1 MFLLQF
7 PSPGTLEQLPPAK
20 HSSPTPVDMPLP
32 QLTPLPA
39 RHPASCASLSLPLLS
54 LLDRVLP
61 APPSLTLSVGSG
73 PGLLE
78 ALFLDAYPSRTAI
91 APVISFYGVEVASS
105 TTVNRFL
112 PEQNALEVAG
122 TWAVA
127 KEVEEARG
135 LMFVYPRQK
144 GLIQTYLHKG
154 AGVDMVVWI
163 GPRCD
168 VEEMTE
174 PLRNWGVKD
183 AEVYGEGLVEDGEAV
198 LVFRKRSDI
207 QA

>member
-1 MFLLQF
+1 
-7 PSPGTLEQLPPAK
+7 
-20 HSSPTPVDMPLP
+20 MPLP
-32 QLTPLPA
+32 HLTPLPA
-39 RHPASCASLSLPLLS
+39 RHPASCASLSLSLLS

-61 APPSLTLSVGSG
+61 APPSLTLSIGSG

-78 ALFLDAYPSRTAI
+78 ALFLNAYPARAAI
-91 APVISFYGVEVASS
+91 GPIISLYGVEVASS

-112 PEQNALEVAG
+112 PERNALEVAG

-127 KEVEEARG
+127 REAEEARG

-154 AGVDMVVWI
+154 TGVSVVVWI

-174 PLRNWGVKD
+174 PLRNWGVED
-183 AEVYGEGLVEDGEAV
+183 GDICGEGLVEDGEAV
-198 LVFRKRSDI
+198 LVFRKSDGI
-207 QA
+207 QT

>member
-1 MFLLQF
+1 
-7 PSPGTLEQLPPAK
+7 
-20 HSSPTPVDMPLP
+20 MPLP
-32 QLTPLPA
+32 HLTPFPT
-39 RHPASCASLSLPLLS
+39 RHPASCASLSLSLFS

-61 APPSLTLSVGSG
+61 APPSLTLSIGSG

-78 ALFLDAYPSRTAI
+78 ALFLDAYPARAAI
-91 APVISFYGVEVASS
+91 GPAISFYGVEVASS

-127 KEVEEARG
+127 RAVEEARG

-144 GLIQTYLHKG
+144 GLIQTNLRRG
-154 AGVDMVVWI
+154 TGVSVVIWI

-168 VEEMTE
+168 VEEITE
-174 PLRNWGVKD
+174 PLRGWGVED
-183 AEVYGEGLVEDGEAV
+183 GDICGEGLVEDGETV
-198 LVFRKRSDI
+198 LVFRKSDGI
-207 QA
+207 QT